1 VLKWVIKIIFISSS
15 PFAFLI
21 INATILSSFQ
31 KEWCTFGRK
40 KWHLKKNKDCPFSK
54 FECFE
59 HAKPCVKLWTC
70 NFEIDEKY
78 SKNIYD
84 NLNYYA
90 SLVTFQTYKNV
101 ILRSVHSFGWLL

>member
-1 VLKWVIKIIFISSS
+1 MQNQFIFV
-15 PFAFLI
+15 
-21 INATILSSFQ
+21 SSF
-31 KEWCTFGRK
+31 
-40 KWHLKKNKDCPFSK
+40 
-54 FECFE
+54 E
-59 HAKPCVKLWTC
+59 HV

-101 ILRSVHSFGWLL
+101 VLRSVHSFRWFL